1 MNGTLASF
9 KAHRDSADSR
19 GIPFR
24 FTFAE
29 WWAVW
34 EPHWARRHFDKLYM
48 CRKGDVGDY
57 AVGNVSIKTRSHNA
71 QDWQANLAVARAD
84 AKLAALAVER
94 TPVKRPPIELPTDA
108 PHVETLRNRIQ
119 RAELDE
125 FLNAMRETGGN
136 VSAAARRLGITFRA
150 ARYILHKHGMTKN
163 DAIARLLT

>member
-29 WWAVW
+29 WWAIW
-34 EPHWARRHFDKLYM
+34 EPHWARRHLDKLCM
-48 CRKGDVGDY
+48 CRNGDVGDY
-57 AVGNVSIKTRSHNA
+57 SVGNVHIATRSQNA
-71 QDWQANLAVARAD
+71 QEWQANRAVARAD
-84 AKLAALAVER
+84 AKLAEPLASAPE
-94 TPVKRPPIELPTDA
+94 PEHAPIELPA
-108 PHVETLRNRIQ
+108 PTTATLRSRMQ